1 MKERYGRGWRQGWS
15 REKGGCR
22 THAGGMQEGCRQ
34 GYGQR
39 CREGCR
45 GDAGGFPG
53 ILSPISA
60 PPPCSAPLGTL
71 HPPHDSPAPPCWPS
85 MGTRPPQRVARAV
98 GGFRG
103 SPIGMG
109 RCRGPAEA
117 IWQRLSPN
125 RSWRG
130 GRGRVAPLVTAVSA
144 GRQCRPQNRHRA
156 GGGGGGHD
164 PVWGP
169 HAPMS
174 HRHGEGGWLRCAPRP
189 YGTAGGVWGVPDPI
203 GCGPW
208 GGGRGGLPNVS
219 RAARGPGRVTCVP
232 PPPNINT
239 PK

>member
-156 GGGGGGHD
+156 GGVGGGTTLCGVPTPRCHTATGRAVGCAVPPD
-164 PVWGP
+164 PTALRGGSGGSLTPLGVG
-169 HAPMS
+169 
-174 HRHGEGGWLRCAPRP
+174 RGVGGGEGSQMSAGQRVAP
-189 YGTAGGVWGVPDPI
+189 V
-203 GCGPW
+203 
-208 GGGRGGLPNVS
+208 GLP
-219 RAARGPGRVTCVP
+219 ACPLP
-232 PPPNINT
+232 PI
-239 PK
+239 

>member
-1 MKERYGRGWRQGWS
+1 MTSRCLRLYGRRFRPHAASLGWGGGRGKRGHGAETKAGGGGGYRRMKERYGRGWRQGWS

-98 GGFRG
+98 GGV
-103 SPIGMG
+103 P
-109 RCRGPAEA
+109 
-117 IWQRLSPN
+117 
-125 RSWRG
+125 
-130 GRGRVAPLVTAVSA
+130 
-144 GRQCRPQNRHRA
+144 
-156 GGGGGGHD
+156 
-164 PVWGP
+164 
-169 HAPMS
+169 
-174 HRHGEGGWLRCAPRP
+174 
-189 YGTAGGVWGVPDPI
+189 GVPDWDGAVPRP
-203 GCGPW
+203 GRGHMAAFEPEPQLEGGPW
-208 GGGRGGLPNVS
+208 PCGTARHS
-219 RAARGPGRVTCVP
+219 RQRWQAVP
-232 PPPNINT
+232 T